1 MSLPTVPTVPT
12 LPTVP
17 FQKKYAQYFTT
28 NPILKE
34 KVFSFILYLPKC
46 KLKRSGGDN
55 PSHYFGTIVKGP
67 KISPLLEPSIGRGDL
82 VAYIQEQ
89 IPTATFDMYEI
100 DPTIDFLAGIDREK
114 IHFGDFLSI
123 SFSSDQKYKTIV
135 ANPPFLSTPNSK
147 KNIYVCF
154 IEKCFD
160 LLAESGEMVFII
172 PSDFFHLTSALP
184 ILKRMMEAGTFTHI
198 YHPGNE
204 RMFEGAC
211 VDVLVFRYVKDSLRA
226 IERGDRLVLYNDELR
241 KIVFDSCFRFLSTS
255 EASSALVPGAPSLG
269 PSALVP
275 KAHMVSDSFDVFV
288 GMVSAKDEVFKH
300 EYLGNIS
307 VITGEDRQ
315 EKFIFLESFPS
326 NLLEIDAYLET
337 KKPDLLARKIRKF
350 HDQNWFEWGAPR
362 NITTIRRFWGQPC
375 IYVAT
380 LTRDTR
386 VAFLGKVAYFGGG
399 LLMVVPKNSD
409 KKTISIRFLESVV
422 AHFNSVEFQ
431 TNYRFSGRFKMG
443 QRMLSDAIIPENI

>member
-1 MSLPTVPTVPT
+1 MSLLPTLSTVPT

-17 FQKKYAQYFTT
+17 FHKKYAQYFTT

-34 KVFSFILYLPKC
+34 KVFSFLLNLSLLEVPHI
-46 KLKRSGGDN
+46 
-55 PSHYFGTIVKGP
+55 
-67 KISPLLEPSIGRGDL
+67 LEPSVGRGDL
-82 VAYIQEQ
+82 VAYIQER

-100 DPTIDFLAGIDREK
+100 DATIDFLAGIDREK
-114 IHFGDFLSI
+114 IHFGDFLDPSVP
-123 SFSSDQKYKTIV
+123 SNKETKYKMIV

-147 KNIYVCF
+147 KNIYICF

-184 ILKRMMEAGTFTHI
+184 ILKRMMAAGTFTHI

-211 VDVLVFRYVKDSLRA
+211 VDVLVFRYVKDSFRA
-226 IERGDRLVLYNDELR
+226 IERGYKIVLYNDEPR
-241 KIVFDSCFRFLSTS
+241 RIVFDSCFRFLSM
-255 EASSALVPGAPSLG
+255 G
-269 PSALVP
+269 PSALGAKP
-275 KAHMVSDSFDVFV
+275 PIVSDSFDVFV

-300 EYLGNIS
+300 TDLGNIS
-307 VITGEDRQ
+307 VITGENRQ
-315 EKFIFLESFPS
+315 ETFIFLESFPS
-326 NLLEIDAYLET
+326 SDPRIDVYLET

-350 HDQNWFEWGAPR
+350 NDQNWFEWGAPR
-362 NITTIRRFWGQPC
+362 NISTIRRFWGQPC

-380 LTRDTR
+380 LTRETR

-399 LLMVVPKNSD
+399 LLMMIPKHSD
-409 KKTISIRFLESVV
+409 KKSISPRFLESVV
-422 AHFNSVEFQ
+422 AHFNSLEFQ

-443 QRMLSDAIIPENI
+443 QRMLCNAIILL

>member
-1 MSLPTVPTVPT
+1 MSVPNH
-12 LPTVP
+12 
-17 FQKKYAQYFTT
+17 KKYAQYFTT

-34 KVFSFILYLPKC
+34 KVFSFLLNFS
-46 KLKRSGGDN
+46 LSE
-55 PSHYFGTIVKGP
+55 
-67 KISPLLEPSIGRGDL
+67 SPVILEPSVGRGDL
-82 VAYIQEQ
+82 VSYIQER
-89 IPTATFDMYEI
+89 IPNAVFDMYEI
-100 DPTIDFLAGIDREK
+100 DDTIDFLAGIDREK
-114 IHFGDFLSI
+114 IHFGDFLLTETKET
-123 SFSSDQKYKTIV
+123 KYNTIV

-147 KNIYVCF
+147 KNIYICF

-184 ILKRMMEAGTFTHI
+184 ILKRMMEVGTFTHM
-198 YHPGNE
+198 YHPENE
-204 RMFEGAC
+204 RMFEDAWI
-211 VDVLVFRYVKDSLRA
+211 DVLVFRYVKDSLRA

-255 EASSALVPGAPSLG
+255 EA
-269 PSALVP
+269 PSAP

-300 EYLGNIS
+300 ADLGNIS
-307 VITGEDRQ
+307 VITGENRQ

-326 NLLEIDAYLET
+326 PDPRLDAYLET

-350 HDQNWFEWGAPR
+350 HDLNWFEWGAPR
-362 NITTIRRFWGQPC
+362 NITTIRRFWGNPC

-386 VAFLGKVAYFGGG
+386 VAFLGKVGYFGGG
-399 LLMVVPKNSD
+399 LLMMIPKNAD
-409 KKTISIRFLESVV
+409 KKSTSLRSLENLV
-422 AHFNSVEFQ
+422 AYFNSPEFQ
-431 TNYRFSGRFKMG
+431 QPYRFCGRFKMG
-443 QRMLSDAIIPENI
+443 QRMLCNASLPDI

>member
-1 MSLPTVPTVPT
+1 MSLLSTVPTVPTVPNH
-12 LPTVP
+12 
-17 FQKKYAQYFTT
+17 KKYAQYFTT

-34 KVFSFILYLPKC
+34 KVFSFLLNLSLSDTSLSNVPHI
-46 KLKRSGGDN
+46 
-55 PSHYFGTIVKGP
+55 
-67 KISPLLEPSIGRGDL
+67 LEPSVGRGDL
-82 VAYIQEQ
+82 VTYIQER

-100 DPTIDFLAGIDREK
+100 DTTIDFLAGIDREK

-123 SFSSDQKYKTIV
+123 PFSSDQKYKTIV

-147 KNIYVCF
+147 KNQYICF

-211 VDVLVFRYVKDSLRA
+211 VDVLIFRYCRSID
-226 IERGDRLVLYNDELR
+226 IGDKIVLYNDEPR
-241 KIVFDSCFRFLSTS
+241 KIVFDSCFRFLSYQ
-255 EASSALVPGAPSLG
+255 GSLIPG
-269 PSALVP
+269 PSALIP
-275 KAHMVSDSFDVFV
+275 LVSDSFDTLV

-300 EYLGNIS
+300 TDLGNIS
-307 VITGEDRQ
+307 VITGENRQ
-315 EKFIFLESFPS
+315 ETFIFIESFPS
-326 NLLEIDAYLET
+326 PDPRIDAYLGSNKTILME
-337 KKPDLLARKIRKF
+337 RKIRKF

-399 LLMVVPKNSD
+399 LLMMIPKNAD
-409 KKTISIRFLESVV
+409 KKTTSSRFLESVV
-422 AHFNSVEFQ
+422 VHFNSPEFQ
-431 TNYRFSGRFKMG
+431 QQYRFGGRFKMG
-443 QRMLSDAIIPENI
+443 QRMLCNASIPEI

>member
-1 MSLPTVPTVPT
+1 MSLPTVPT
-12 LPTVP
+12 LRN
-17 FQKKYAQYFTT
+17 QKKYAQYFTT

-34 KVFSFILYLPKC
+34 KVFSFISYLPKS

-55 PSHYFGTIVKGP
+55 PSDYVGTISTPSSVK
-67 KISPLLEPSIGRGDL
+67 IQPLLEPSIGRGDL
-82 VAYIQEQ
+82 VAYIQER

-114 IHFGDFLSI
+114 IHFGDFLSTP
-123 SFSSDQKYKTIV
+123 FPSDQKYKTIV

-147 KNIYVCF
+147 KNQYICF

-160 LLAESGEMVFII
+160 LLIESGEMVFII
-172 PSDFFHLTSALP
+172 PSDFFQLTSALP
-184 ILKRMMEAGTFTHI
+184 ILKRMMAAGTFTHI

-211 VDVLVFRYVKDSLRA
+211 VDVLVFRYVKDSFRA
-226 IERGDRLVLYNDELR
+226 IERGYKIVLYNDELR

-255 EASSALVPGAPSLG
+255 PSDG
-269 PSALVP
+269 QPQ
-275 KAHMVSDSFDVFV
+275 KVSDSFDVFV

-300 EYLGNIS
+300 TDLGNIS
-307 VITGEDRQ
+307 VITGENQQ
-315 EKFIFLESFPS
+315 ETFIFIESFPS
-326 NLLEIDAYLET
+326 PDPRIDIYLET

-399 LLMVVPKNSD
+399 LLMMIPKHSD
-409 KKTISIRFLESVV
+409 KKTISPRFLESVV

-443 QRMLSDAIIPENI
+443 QRMLSDAIIPEI